1 MKYTQ
6 NLGPFSWT
14 LIQVPDLPAHLGR
27 LLLLHVA
34 DGGEGGLAGG
44 VQEQVASN
52 LPDLLLLLDACTGP
66 VFQSTHKVKCCLWMS
81 AHCTLKKK
89 ICTLH
94 RSSSSELNAH
104 ILSSQISRLSD

>member
-1 MKYTQ
+1 MLSTKNKIKYTQ

-27 LLLLHVA
+27 LLLLHVV

-44 VQEQVASN
+44 VQGQVASN

-66 VFQSTHKVKCCLWMS
+66 VFQSTHKVKCCFWMS
-81 AHCTLKKK
+81 AHCTGLLK
-89 ICTLH
+89 CTYP
-94 RSSSSELNAH
+94 A
-104 ILSSQISRLSD
+104 LSDLQIV